1 VWKIAPVIIDSW
13 AWIEY
18 FSGTKEGKIVA
29 KYISESECYT
39 PSIVLGEIAGK
50 YLRENFPS
58 SDVRKRLLFIIKVS
72 NIINLDV
79 ELAIEGGLCWIEL
92 RDLAKTKNLPKKPS
106 LSDGIILAATRK
118 INGKV
123 ITGDPHF
130 KFLKEAI
137 YLGK

>member
-1 VWKIAPVIIDSW
+1 MWKIAPIIIDSW

-18 FSGTKEGKIVA
+18 FSGAEEGKIVA
-29 KYISESECYT
+29 NYISEQECYT

-50 YLRENFPS
+50 YLRDNFS
-58 SDVRKRLLFIIKVS
+58 SSEVRKRLLFIIKVS
-72 NIINLDV
+72 NIIKLDV
-79 ELAIEGGLCWIEL
+79 ELAIKGGLCWIEL
-92 RDLAKTKNLPKKPS
+92 RDLAKAKNLPKKPS

-130 KFLKEAI
+130 KFLKEVI